1 MIETRKDEVI
11 FAANEPALMLN
22 YFLYENVYRT
32 WTESFINEDTGEVV
46 EVERKELVMPKGTL
60 LDKDN
65 ISELMFFIQS
75 GDIETVT
82 VSNQRRRAQEGSS
95 RMSVWLADCL
105 IATKKRKIILYANG
119 IENAL
124 LILKD
129 YIELNFEGVFF
140 ILSVKE
146 QSHAFILED
155 NLRKTS
161 DTKKDGEES
170 KDERKYFQLD
180 LTISYEY
187 ECSSDEPIPFPAK
200 FIVKSSSV
208 ENSFNAITNYLHL
221 CEENSVKADVTHKRR
236 VKFSYEIE
244 KINQIPLSYFIPKEF
259 SLAYQEENK

>member
-65 ISELMFFIQS
+65 ISVLMFFIQS
-75 GDIETVT
+75 GDIKSVT
-82 VSNQRRRAQEGSS
+82 VSNQKRCAYEGSTPN
-95 RMSVWLADCL
+95 MKVWLADCM

-119 IENAL
+119 ITNAL
-124 LILKD
+124 EIVKD
-129 YIELNFEGVFF
+129 YIELYFKGVFF
-140 ILSVKE
+140 ILSIKE
-146 QSHAFILED
+146 LSYAFILED
-155 NLRKTS
+155 NLSRQK
-161 DTKKDGEES
+161 DKKEES
-170 KDERKYFQLD
+170 DEEKRYFQMD
-180 LTISYEY
+180 LKVSYEY
-187 ECSSDEPIPFPAK
+187 ECSSEETFPFSAK
-200 FIVKSSSV
+200 FIVKTFSV
-208 ENSFNAITNYLHL
+208 EDAFNVITNYLQQ
-221 CEENSVKADVTHKRR
+221 CEENSVKADITHNRR

-244 KINQIPLSYFIPKEF
+244 KINQIALSYFIPKEF